1 MKMLGHYEYPEDN
14 EASFQLYDSGM
25 LEDDSLFEIKVTTFS
40 KFGEKELIKERF
52 LKALKQ
58 VKEKIEQTISE
69 VESTE
74 I

>member
-1 MKMLGHYEYPEDN
+1 MRMLRHYEYPEDN

-25 LEDDSLFEIKVTTFS
+25 LEDDSLFEIKVTAFS